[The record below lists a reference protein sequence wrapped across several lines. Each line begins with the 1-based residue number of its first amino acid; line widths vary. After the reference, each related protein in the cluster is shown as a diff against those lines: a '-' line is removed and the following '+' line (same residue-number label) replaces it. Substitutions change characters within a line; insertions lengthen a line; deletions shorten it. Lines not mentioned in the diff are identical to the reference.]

1 MLPAFIFIGARVGL
15 VRVLL
20 LLLMGSHFGCGTANG
35 VNVVHIT
42 VNAV

>member
-15 VRVLL
+15 GRVLL
-20 LLLMGSHFGCGTANG
+20 LLMDSHFGCGTANG

>member
-15 VRVLL
+15 VCVLL
-20 LLLMGSHFGCGTANG
+20 LLLGSHFGCGTANG